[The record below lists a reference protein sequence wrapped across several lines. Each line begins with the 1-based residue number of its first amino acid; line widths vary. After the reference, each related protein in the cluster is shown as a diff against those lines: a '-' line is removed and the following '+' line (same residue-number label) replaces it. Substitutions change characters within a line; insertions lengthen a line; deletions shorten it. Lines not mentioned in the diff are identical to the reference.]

1 MAKIRRAGFGTVFNI
16 ENEKVGIGTTGKFF
30 TEVRVLKNLELSD
43 ANVVTQAQLE
53 NYQGFLSN
61 ETRLSGNDVDLNKL
75 VGYVKGEA
83 YYGESHAHTQDDGTV
98 VNMVGSAH
106 TSFSHNVID
115 ASSNIQSGAMGD
127 IIIDGEF
134 TVSSGTTYCSSV
146 DQLTCVDNFTVP
158 TGTTDDRIHCHTAG
172 SMRFNE
178 DLGTLEFYTGD
189 EWRTVNSFKD
199 TGNRGR
205 ALIFGGSINYPAGTT
220 TATID
225 FVNISSEGN
234 ALVFGDLTQSRNF
247 TIGCGNQIRSLCM
260 GGNTPETDIIDYVT
274 PASEGDAIDFGNLQ
288 SSKFG
293 GGGFS
298 STTRGFYCG
307 GYDSPSD
314 RDIIDYFEIHTL
326 GNALDFGDLTRA
338 RRYMSGFAS
347 PIRGFNTGGS
357 PSSDSRTIDVFTMS
371 SKGNAVNFGD
381 STAGSAQFCGFS
393 NPTRGIFLTDSP
405 SRLTNLEYLN
415 LSSEGNSIL
424 FGSLGR
430 NTAAQPGSG
439 SNQTRGIVAGG
450 YANPSSTSTNH
461 IDFIQILSLGDAQD
475 FGDLAE
481 IRALGG
487 GTSDSHGGLGGF

>member
-1 MAKIRRAGFGTVFNI
+1 MAKIRIGFGTELNI
-16 ENEKVGIGTTGKFF
+16 GSELSGIGTDNPTNTKQVIDNIHA
-30 TEVRVLKNLELSD
+30 T
-43 ANVVTQAQLE
+43 NVKAVGVSTLAT
-53 NYQGFLSN
+53 YQGL
-61 ETRLSGNDVDLNKL
+61 LDK
-75 VGYVKGEA
+75 EA
-83 YYGESHAHTQDDGTV
+83 KI
-98 VNMVGSAH
+98 
-106 TSFSHNVID
+106 SHNID
-115 ASSNIQSGAMGD
+115 INSQAGTLGE
-127 IIIDGEF
+127 IIIDGEV
-134 TVSSGTTYCSSV
+134 TVSSGSTLCSGV
-146 DQLTCVDNFTVP
+146 DELTLTDSFSLP
-158 TGTTDDRIHCHTAG
+158 TGNTDSRIHCKTAG

-189 EWRTVNSFKD
+189 EWRTVNSIKD

-205 ALIFGGSINYPAGTT
+205 ALIFGGSVNYPAGTQ
-220 TATID
+220 TASID
-225 FVNISSEGN
+225 FVTISSTGN
-234 ALVFGDLTQSRNF
+234 ALSFGVLTQSRNF
-247 TIGCGNQIRSLCM
+247 TIGCGNETRSLCM
-260 GGNTPETDIIDYVT
+260 GGNSPETDIIDYVT

-298 STTRGFYCG
+298 SSTRGFYCG

-357 PSSDSRTIDVFTMS
+357 PSSDTRTIDVFTMA

-381 STAGSAQFCGFS
+381 STANSSQFCGFS
-393 NPTRGIFLTDSP
+393 NHNRGIFLTEGH
-405 SRLTNLEYLN
+405 LINLEHLN
-415 LSSEGNSIL
+415 LASEGNSIV

-430 NTAAQPGSG
+430 QTAAQPASA

-450 YANPSSTSTNH
+450 YASPASTSTNH
-461 IDFIQILSLGDAQD
+461 IEFIQILSLGGAED
-475 FGDLAE
+475 FGDLTQ